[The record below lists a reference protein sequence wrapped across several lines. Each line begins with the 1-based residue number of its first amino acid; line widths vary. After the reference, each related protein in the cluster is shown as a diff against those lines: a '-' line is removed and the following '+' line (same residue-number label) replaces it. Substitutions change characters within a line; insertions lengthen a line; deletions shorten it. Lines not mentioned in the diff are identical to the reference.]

1 MRLYMYIHVH
11 VHVHVFCRFDV
22 AIIKT
27 GSYYDEAKVG
37 NPDEFDYVAELQPIS
52 RDPGVAFE
60 ATTDPAYIQIQIQDV
75 DVRLKWK
82 ECLCDSSELRQYN
95 EASAM

>member
-1 MRLYMYIHVH
+1 MHVNIHVH
-11 VHVHVFCRFDV
+11 VCCRFDV
-22 AIIKT
+22 TIIKT

-52 RDPGVAFE
+52 RNPGVTFE
-60 ATTDPAYIQIQIQDV
+60 ATTDPAYIQIKIQDV
-75 DVRLKWK
+75 DVRLDWK
-82 ECLCDSSELRQYN
+82 ECLCDSSALRQYN